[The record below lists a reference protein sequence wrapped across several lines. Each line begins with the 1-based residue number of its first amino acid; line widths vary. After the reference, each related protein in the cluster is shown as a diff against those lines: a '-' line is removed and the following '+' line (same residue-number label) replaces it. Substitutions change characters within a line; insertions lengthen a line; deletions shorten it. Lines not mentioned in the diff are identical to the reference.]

1 MNCTDCNWSTGHS
14 SNCKYGKG
22 RYQYDHGDD
31 AYRNY
36 NNNVVRSSSSGKDIT
51 YSVVR
56 KSKFNSS
63 CVICESKVSIGE
75 SIALIMWE
83 SRKKWVHN
91 KCKILIGID

>member
-1 MNCTDCNWSTGHS
+1 MN
-14 SNCKYGKG
+14 
-22 RYQYDHGDD
+22 
-31 AYRNY
+31 RNY
-36 NNNVVRSSSSGKDIT
+36 NNNVDRSSSSKEVA

-75 SIALIMWE
+75 TIALIMWE
-83 SRKKWVHN
+83 SRKEWVHN